1 MAIEYLQSEKKRNEL
16 NTTRESLEQ
25 NLEHRTPNEHKIT
38 VASLNRTWNTK
49 EEMNT
54 SQLSKSI
61 QISSSQ
67 CTVTKGLH
75 L

>member
-1 MAIEYLQSEKKRNEL
+1 MAATEKHEH
-16 NTTRESLEQ
+16 NTTCGSLEQ
-25 NLEHRTPNEHKIT
+25 NLEHKIRNEHKIT

-49 EEMNT
+49 QEMNT

-61 QISSSQ
+61 EISSSN